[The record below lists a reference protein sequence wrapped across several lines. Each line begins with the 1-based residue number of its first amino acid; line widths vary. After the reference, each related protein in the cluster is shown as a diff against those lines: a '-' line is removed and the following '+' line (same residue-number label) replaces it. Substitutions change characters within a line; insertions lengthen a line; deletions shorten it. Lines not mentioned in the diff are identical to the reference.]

1 MNLKNKNILITGGTG
16 SFGKNFLDYVL
27 NKHKPKKLIVYSR
40 DELKQFELKKKYAKN
55 KSLRFFLGDVRDL
68 PRLSQ
73 ACDGVDILIHAAAL
87 KQVPTAEYNPFEFIK
102 TNIHGAQNVI
112 DAAINNKIKKV
123 LTLSTDK
130 AVAPINLYGATKVAS
145 DKFFIAANNTL
156 GNKDISF
163 SVVRYGNV
171 VNSRGSLFPEL
182 KNKINTFNL
191 TNKEMTRF
199 FITLED
205 SVKFVINCIDLMKGG
220 EIFIPK
226 INSFKII
233 DLIKSRYD
241 ERSGIEFKVIDQTL
255 AFRTRADIAAHL
267 SLERPVQ
274 KPLSRAA
281 LEVLAIIAYHQPIT
295 RSEIEEIRGISLSRG
310 TIDILLELEWIR
322 PRGRRRTPGRPLTWG
337 TSTAFL
343 DHFGLSSVS
352 ELPGM
357 EDLKSAGLLRKGAV
371 IGGLGETSVMAE
383 DEADSLNEDELE
395 EEVLAHD
402 VDFLDEEEA

>member
-1 MNLKNKNILITGGTG
+1 MSSVTEQP
-16 SFGKNFLDYVL
+16 S
-27 NKHKPKKLIVYSR
+27 
-40 DELKQFELKKKYAKN
+40 
-55 KSLRFFLGDVRDL
+55 
-68 PRLSQ
+68 
-73 ACDGVDILIHAAAL
+73 
-87 KQVPTAEYNPFEFIK
+87 
-102 TNIHGAQNVI
+102 I
-112 DAAINNKIKKV
+112 DAG
-123 LTLSTDK
+123 LSLVER
-130 AVAPINLYGATKVAS
+130 ARIIEALVFASAEPVAFKLLAPYLNDET
-145 DKFFIAANNTL
+145 
-156 GNKDISF
+156 
-163 SVVRYGNV
+163 
-171 VNSRGSLFPEL
+171 EL
-182 KNKINTFNL
+182 A
-191 TNKEMTRF
+191 E
-199 FITLED
+199 
-205 SVKFVINCIDLMKGG
+205 
-220 EIFIPK
+220 
-226 INSFKII
+226 II

-241 ERSGIEFKVIDQTL
+241 ERSGIEFKVTGQTL

-371 IGGLGETSVMAE
+371 IGGLGEASVMPE
-383 DEADSLNEDELE
+383 DAPDSLGPDSLSEDELE
-395 EEVLAHD
+395 DEVLAHD
-402 VDFLDEEEA
+402 VDFFDEEEA